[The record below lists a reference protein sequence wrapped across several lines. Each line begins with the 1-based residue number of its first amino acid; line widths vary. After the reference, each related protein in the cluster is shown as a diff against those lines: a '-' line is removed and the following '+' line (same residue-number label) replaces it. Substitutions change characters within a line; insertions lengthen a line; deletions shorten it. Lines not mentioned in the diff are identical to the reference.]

1 MVMLPEKDQQIIEAH
16 TGLIHRVV
24 IGCQNRD
31 MVPDL
36 DEILKQAE
44 QNGWLQLVAAIRKIL
59 AGSRDTAILKN
70 LDEEDAVI
78 VGSILRGLQN
88 PETLPDLGKG
98 IDGAMAAPGL
108 AAMINGART
117 GNLETLQLLGNMAQQ
132 MMQAGGDMARLAGI
146 LRPLVQ
152 GNREPEELIEGMSE
166 EGEKLVMNI
175 LAELEKLD
183 QRH

>member
-1 MVMLPEKDQQIIEAH
+1 MAMLPEKDQQIIEAH

-24 IGCQNRD
+24 IACQNPD

-36 DEILKQAE
+36 EEILKQAE

-59 AGSRDTAILKN
+59 AGSRDAAILKT

-88 PETLPDLGKG
+88 PETLPDLNKG
-98 IDGAMAAPGL
+98 VNGAMAAPGI

-117 GNLETLQLLGNMAQQ
+117 GNLETLQLLGSMAQQ
-132 MMQAGGDMARLAGI
+132 MMMAGGDMARLAGI
-146 LRPLVQ
+146 LRPLVE
-152 GNREPEELIEGMSE
+152 GVRDPEELIEGMSE
-166 EGEKLVMNI
+166 EGERLVMNI

>member
-1 MVMLPEKDQQIIEAH
+1 MLPEKDQQIIEAH

-24 IGCQNRD
+24 IACQNPD

-36 DEILKQAE
+36 EEILKQAE

-59 AGSRDTAILKN
+59 AGSRDAAILKT

-88 PETLPDLGKG
+88 PETLPDLNKG
-98 IDGAMAAPGL
+98 VNGAMAAPGI

-117 GNLETLQLLGNMAQQ
+117 GNVETLQLLGGMAQQ
-132 MMQAGGDMARLAGI
+132 MMAAGGDMARLAGI
-146 LRPLVQ
+146 LRPLVE
-152 GNREPEELIEGMSE
+152 GVRDPEELIEGMSE

-175 LAELEKLD
+175 LGELEKLD

>member
-24 IGCQNRD
+24 MGCQNRD

-44 QNGWLQLVAAIRKIL
+44 QNGWLQLVSAIRKIL
-59 AGSRDTAILKN
+59 SGSRDTAVLNN

-98 IDGAMAAPGL
+98 INGAMAAPGL

-152 GNREPEELIEGMSE
+152 GVREPEELTEGMSE
-166 EGEKLVMNI
+166 EGEKLVLGI

>member
-44 QNGWLQLVAAIRKIL
+44 QNGWQQLVVAIRKIL
-59 AGSRDTAILKN
+59 AGSRDMATLN
-70 LDEEDAVI
+70 SLDEEDAVI

-88 PETLPDLGKG
+88 PETLPDLGEG
-98 IDGAMAAPGL
+98 VNGTMAAPGI
-108 AAMINGART
+108 AAMVNGART
-117 GNLETLQLLGNMAQQ
+117 GNLETLQLLGSMAQQ

-152 GNREPEELIEGMSE
+152 GVRDAEELTEGMSD
-166 EGEKLVMNI
+166 EGEKLVLGI
-175 LAELEKLD
+175 LAELENLD